1 MGNEAIINAV
11 ADIIEAETARF
22 PGEERLAEAMR
33 AAAFLAV
40 AEVDGVTSG
49 IFGAAAERCGLHR
62 QSSMNRY
69 NESRA
74 VWGEEFQFQG

>member
-1 MGNEAIINAV
+1 METIINAA
-11 ADIIEAETARF
+11 ADIIEAETSRF

-40 AEVDGVTSG
+40 AEVEGVTSG
-49 IFGAAAERCGLHR
+49 LFGDAAERCGLHR
-62 QSSMNRY
+62 QSSMNRF

-74 VWGEEFQFQG
+74 VWGDEFKFQG